1 LGYADAD
8 GHTILYA
15 ATNGGDAA
23 TTGGTLA
30 AAPRNARA
38 AATTLVDAG
47 IYRYVQLPPTITSFS
62 PASGPVDAS
71 VTLTGTA
78 FSGATAV
85 KFNGVAATYA
95 VSSATQISATVP
107 AGATTGPITVS
118 APGGTVTSAQRFTVY
133 STPTI
138 TSFSPASGP
147 VGASVTLTGTG
158 LTDASKVSF
167 NGVAAKFTVNSDTKT
182 TATVPAGA
190 TTGPITVNS
199 SGGTVTSTQ
208 RFTVLVT
215 PQLTLKL
222 SGLKGGVLKLGKRVT
237 AKGTLRPTSLAG
249 SKVTLTVQRKQG
261 SQWRKVTDL
270 TCAVSAGGACSK
282 KYEPTKKGSYR
293 LRATI
298 ANTAA
303 HTAAATNWLTFKVE

>member
-1 LGYADAD
+1 MS
-8 GHTILYA
+8 
-15 ATNGGDAA
+15 NC
-23 TTGGTLA
+23 
-30 AAPRNARA
+30 
-38 AATTLVDAG
+38 
-47 IYRYVQLPPTITSFS
+47 
-62 PASGPVDAS
+62 

-158 LTDASKVSF
+158 LTGASKVSF

-208 RFTVLVT
+208 RFTA
-215 PQLTLKL
+215 PP
-222 SGLKGGVLKLGKRVT
+222 S
-237 AKGTLRPTSLAG
+237 SLM
-249 SKVTLTVQRKQG
+249 R
-261 SQWRKVTDL
+261 
-270 TCAVSAGGACSK
+270 
-282 KYEPTKKGSYR
+282 
-293 LRATI
+293 
-298 ANTAA
+298 
-303 HTAAATNWLTFKVE
+303 